1 MPTVGFNVSEEYKD
15 HVKQLIANM
24 GLDSEPGT
32 WFKKAVSLM
41 ELQNIQEGSEFAE
54 DLKEFEGHA
63 LRLYEIMDNIV
74 KRSLYKRDD
83 AVRKVQQ
90 ELDQKEQQVIELQE
104 KARAA
109 NEAAKDAREYAK
121 KIDEANDGLL
131 KQLNQVQATND
142 SNAIII
148 KQYQEKIDDLSGII
162 TEYKGY
168 KEENDRLKKEHATEI
183 KEMESAW
190 EKAEE
195 EAAAFKDQV
204 RALQY
209 ELKAKDVERD
219 KAVLQVQ
226 SQLQAK
232 LQSANEEYN
241 DSLKGLYEEINKL
254 KSELFE
260 QKDFE
265 ALLKQIEIENEK
277 RYGPFRDLEGNEK
290 KEDDAS

>member
-1 MPTVGFNVSEEYKD
+1 MPTLGFNVSDEYKD

-24 GLDSEPGT
+24 GLDAEPGT

-83 AVRKVQQ
+83 AVRKIQTV
-90 ELDQKEQQVIELQE
+90 LDQKETELVDYQE
-104 KARAA
+104 KTKLA
-109 NEAAKDAREYAK
+109 NETAKSAREYAAK
-121 KIDEANDGLL
+121 VEEANDGLL

-168 KEENDRLKKEHATEI
+168 KEENERLKKEHAAEI

-195 EAAAFKDQV
+195 EAAAFKEQIRVLEYD
-204 RALQY
+204 
-209 ELKAKDVERD
+209 LKAKDVERD
-219 KAVLQVQ
+219 KAVLEIQTK
-226 SQLQAK
+226 SQAR
-232 LQSANEEYN
+232 LQSANEEHN
-241 DSLKGLYEEINKL
+241 KTIRDLYEQINGL
-254 KSELFE
+254 KDQIRE
-260 QKDFE
+260 QKDYD
-265 ALLKQIEIENEK
+265 AMIKAIEEESEK
-277 RYGPFRDLEGNEK
+277 RYGQLKAKE
-290 KEDDAS
+290 KEDDVS